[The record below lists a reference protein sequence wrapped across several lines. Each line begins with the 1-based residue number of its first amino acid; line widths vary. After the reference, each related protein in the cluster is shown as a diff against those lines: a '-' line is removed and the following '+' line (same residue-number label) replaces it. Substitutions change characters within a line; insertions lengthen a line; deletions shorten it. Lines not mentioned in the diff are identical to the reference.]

1 MALSEVASSEAPQA
15 VLFDMDGTLV
25 DTEGLWWQATAAVA
39 RTLGVELGPADTPDV
54 LGRAAEDVAAHLLA
68 TAEPHPS
75 FPSGARRHPD
85 IARQLIDAFAARIA
99 RQPGGVPLIPGAL
112 DLLGE
117 LHTEGIPTALVS
129 ASPRSIVHLVLPLL
143 DHDFDL
149 IVTAE
154 DTARGKPHPDPYLMA
169 ANRLGVDPRR
179 CVAIEDSPTGIAAAT
194 AAGCRVMMIDA
205 GRGLPGL
212 DSLRDVM

>member
-1 MALSEVASSEAPQA
+1 MSAQAPQA

-68 TAEPHPS
+68 TAEPHPGFS
-75 FPSGARRHPD
+75 SRTRHLSD
-85 IARQLIDAFAARIA
+85 IARQLIDAFAARITK
-99 RQPGGVPLIPGAL
+99 QPEGVPLIPGAL

-129 ASPRSIVHLVLPLL
+129 ASPRSIVHLVLPHL
-143 DHDFDL
+143 DHDFNL

-154 DTARGKPHPDPYLMA
+154 DTARGKPHPDPYLAA
-169 ANRLGVDPRR
+169 ANQLGVDPRR

-194 AAGCRVMMIDA
+194 AAGCRVMAIDA